1 MCKKVVKAG
10 LIGAAIGIIGV
21 YLWTVVIS
29 FMIEDGSR
37 YYGCVPALVEMMGNE
52 TMAVL
57 LQIVVSAL
65 VGGGS
70 AAASYIWKN
79 ESWSLA
85 KQTILYY
92 LITCTIYFPC
102 AYIVCWMQHS
112 VRGAVIYYAIY
123 TAIFIMIWIIQYLAN
138 RSKVQKINEA
148 LNHTENRE
156 AE

>member
-1 MCKKVVKAG
+1 MYKKVIKAG
-10 LIGAAIGIIGV
+10 LIGAAIAIIGV

-29 FMIEDGSR
+29 FMIGDGK

-57 LQIVVSAL
+57 LQIAVSAL
-65 VGGGS
+65 IGGGS
-70 AAASYIWKN
+70 AAASFIWKN
-79 ESWSLA
+79 ESWSLT

-102 AYIVCWMQHS
+102 AYVVCWMQHS

-123 TAIFIMIWIIQYLAN
+123 TAIFIAIWVIQYLAN
-138 RSKVQKINEA
+138 RSKVKKMNAALKRAENMEA
-148 LNHTENRE
+148 D
-156 AE
+156 